1 MMLAIATL
9 MAANSQVDEAMA
21 LANRLSPR
29 LAQKVQFKQGKKKS
43 TDYFTLSNNGDK
55 VLITANNAN
64 SMAVGLNRYLK
75 NIATPPFRGM
85 PTSPLTSPKCFQQSM
100 PPNQSMPVC
109 QNASSSITAHS
120 ATLCRFS
127 IGTTG
132 SV

>member
-55 VLITANNAN
+55 VLITER
-64 SMAVGLNRYLK
+64 MLRETEDVFLDDMTLDEVREKLGRPIVKVGTHGDELLEA
-75 NIATPPFRGM
+75 ILHA
-85 PTSPLTSPKCFQQSM
+85 
-100 PPNQSMPVC
+100 
-109 QNASSSITAHS
+109 
-120 ATLCRFS
+120 
-127 IGTTG
+127 
-132 SV
+132 